1 MWPNLFG
8 PDWAWIAAGALAMA
22 LVIAAVLF
30 GLAAAARLESP
41 DHGQTSRDDLWHRY
55 EIGDLTR
62 EEFERLRGR
71 RHAA

>member
-1 MWPNLFG
+1 
-8 PDWAWIAAGALAMA
+8 MA
-22 LVIAAVLF
+22 LVIAAVVF